1 MCKRFW
7 IGLWAWMLCL
17 LTGLTAQAKDSAMYQ
32 AYSSVLND
40 AIASC
45 GLYNDNTDYWD
56 YYDCG
61 GVAYAELVDFD
72 GDGKEELLYI
82 YGIPRFTSYE
92 GKIYR
97 YRYAVWG
104 YGDGQVY
111 QIANEPMDA
120 YNAIAFIKLSICP
133 QDTGLTYLESFRES
147 EWLAATYSYSTL
159 LNGVWTE
166 VSNMRIGWYEK
177 KYQTILYH
185 QLNNETISEAYFWQ
199 LDSYYRKNARDIT
212 PEDFSGS
219 GVIRLAEKLKTMEST
234 IDIFVNGKA
243 LDMDNPPILVNG
255 CTMVPIRTVAEA
267 MACEVA
273 WDPETGSVIIIRP
286 GITAVFSGNT
296 MLVNDTEYKFDIE
309 PVILNDTTYV
319 PVRAVE
325 GFGAAVEW
333 DGEKKAVSI
342 HYELLM
348 DCNDIVIEN

>member
-1 MCKRFW
+1 MLKKVFAAVCLAAL
-7 IGLWAWMLCL
+7 GLLPA
-17 LTGLTAQAKDSAMYQ
+17 ASVSAKDSAMYQ
-32 AYSSVLND
+32 AYSGILSD
-40 AIASC
+40 AVASC
-45 GLYNDNTDYWD
+45 GLYDDNTDYWD

-82 YGIPRFTSYE
+82 YGVPRFTSYE

-104 YGDGQVY
+104 YGGGQVY

-147 EWLAATYSYSTL
+147 EWLAATYSYSTIL
-159 LNGVWTE
+159 DGVWTE

-177 KYQTILYH
+177 NYQTILYY

-212 PEDFSGS
+212 PENFSGG
-219 GVIRLAEKLKTMEST
+219 GVNRLAEKLKAMESA
-234 IDIFVNGKA
+234 IDIFVNGRA
-243 LDMDNPPILVNG
+243 LNMDSQPILVNG
-255 CTMVPIRTVAEA
+255 CTMAPIRTVAEA
-267 MACEVA
+267 MACDVA
-273 WDPETGSVIIIRP
+273 WDPETQSVIIIKP

-296 MLVNDTEYKFDIE
+296 MLVNDTEYRFEVE
-309 PVILNDTTYV
+309 PVILGGTAYV

-325 GFGAAVEW
+325 GFGAKVEW
-333 DGEKKAVSI
+333 NGEEKAVYIS
-342 HYELLM
+342 Y
-348 DCNDIVIEN
+348 